1 MPCNLARMIWNAQKI
16 FHINKRGPTDLN
28 PLKAIKVITDNTH
41 RLSKAQ
47 SIIGERRTVNAAFK
61 CCGSRADFLV
71 SQSGEPFYA
80 PAPSS
85 GLLVK
90 PCSCIKLEFG
100 AIFKDSMIDKGF
112 KLD

>member
-1 MPCNLARMIWNAQKI
+1 MIWNAQKI

-28 PLKAIKVITDNTH
+28 PLKAIKVIIPIVCLRHN
-41 RLSKAQ
+41 LSLAN
-47 SIIGERRTVNAAFK
+47 GPTVNAAFK
-61 CCGSRADFLV
+61 CCRAGADFLV

-80 PAPSS
+80 PASS
-85 GLLVK
+85 FSLLEK
-90 PCSCIKLEFG
+90 PCYCIKLEFG